1 MKEPSSTGKNVYV
14 VGCETEED
22 WIYIHDALAHDDW
35 QVDDEVPTEHCD
47 CVNNKKVGKTR
58 GDFLLTDA
66 EAEMLSQH
74 PKVEYIH
81 YQTSEYPEKFAS
93 DEDEIHSWTCGQLIQ

>member
-1 MKEPSSTGKNVYV
+1 M
-14 VGCETEED
+14 
-22 WIYIHDALAHDDW
+22 
-35 QVDDEVPTEHCD
+35 
-47 CVNNKKVGKTR
+47 
-58 GDFLLTDA
+58 TDA

-93 DEDEIHSWTCGQLIQ
+93 DEDEIILHRLWSKISMEI